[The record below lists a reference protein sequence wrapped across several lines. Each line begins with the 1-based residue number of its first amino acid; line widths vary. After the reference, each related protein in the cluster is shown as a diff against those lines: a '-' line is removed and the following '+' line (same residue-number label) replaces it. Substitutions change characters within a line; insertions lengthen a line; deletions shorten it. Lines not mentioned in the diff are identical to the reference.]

1 MVKTVTVKAT
11 ITMDMEI
18 DTELMEQDT
27 FEEQALVNMERE
39 IENNIFHNFLS
50 KDDFEYEVTDIHNGS
65 ILDGTIED

>member
-18 DTELMEQDT
+18 DTELMEQGT

-50 KDDFEYEVTDIHNGS
+50 KDDFEYEITDIHNGS